1 MGQRAQGY
9 KVRQPNG
16 PGTNHTVRFRDNE
29 GVRRE
34 LSCGTSDRTE
44 AEREARRIYGEA
56 VLGIESRPASDF
68 KLTTGAAAKWLASL
82 ALRPE
87 TVTTYTKRTVKWM
100 REVEDWSGSGLNR
113 YFKKR
118 LRETLALTVRSEV
131 SAMTGMLQF
140 LLEEGELTE
149 LPDPMPFVA
158 KGALGKQSKH
168 RVRCAAPELSTKE
181 VQAILKYLPEVSDRG
196 GWWVKPRCEL
206 MYETSLRPFTI
217 DRLSVP
223 EHWQPG
229 AKTLTITPDID
240 KEGVARQQP
249 LTPRALKILNRYAT
263 KDGVVFGEHRYWR
276 YLRRAA
282 NEAVRRKA
290 LTADKARIFTGQ
302 HLRSARATHLLDS
315 GAPLL
320 GAQYL
325 LGHKRT
331 TTTSRY
337 MRATFKAAQEAI
349 KAVG

>member
-9 KVRQPNG
+9 RVRQPNG
-16 PGTNHTVRFRDNE
+16 PGTAYTVRFRHE
-29 GVRRE
+29 GRRRE
-34 LSCGTSDRTE
+34 LSTGTTDRGA
-44 AEREARRIYGEA
+44 AEREARRIYGEEIT
-56 VLGIESRPASDF
+56 GSRSPTQQDF
-68 KLTTGAAAKWLASL
+68 RLTTELAAQWIAAL

-87 TVTTYTKRTVKWM
+87 TVKTYTKRALKWI
-100 REVEDWSGSGLNR
+100 RDVEDWSGPGLDR
-113 YFKKR
+113 YFRKR
-118 LRETLALTVRSEV
+118 LRETLAKTVQSEV
-131 SAMTGMLQF
+131 SAMTGMLEWF
-140 LLEEGELTE
+140 MDSGELDA
-149 LPDPMPFVA
+149 LPEPMPSVP
-158 KGALGKQSKH
+158 KGALGKQAKR

-181 VQAILKYLPEVSDRG
+181 VRALLKLLPDVSERG

-206 MYETSLRPFTI
+206 LYETSLRPFTV

-249 LTPRALKILNRYAT
+249 LTPRAIDILKRCAPKRGGLI
-263 KDGVVFGEHRYWR
+263 FGEHRYWR

-282 NEAVRRKA
+282 KKA
-290 LTADKARIFTGQ
+290 LSADKARVFTGQ
-302 HLRSARATHLLDS
+302 HLRSARATHMLDA

-331 TTTSRY
+331 STTSRY
-337 MRATFKAAQEAI
+337 MRATLKAAQAAI
-349 KAVG
+349 KKVG